1 MLPFLAGKN
10 LISLSGTG
18 PILAAKQIIALHDT
32 AVWDIPDSY
41 TKSFVLKHESYKF
54 YTASLVFLLSQF
66 QIFHVK
72 T

>member
-1 MLPFLAGKN
+1 MQSLFLFEQFVLPFAGKN

-32 AVWDIPDSY
+32 AVWDIPIAIKIVCS
-41 TKSFVLKHESYKF
+41 
-54 YTASLVFLLSQF
+54 
-66 QIFHVK
+66 K